1 MSSPVRPL
9 RFIQHSTTP
18 SPLSRKRQRLDSSSV
33 PSTPSKST
41 RNTLPPVPF
50 SPYRFTSDNEV
61 VANIAPHLST
71 PSLPLAVTLPAT
83 LPPTPTNSSSS
94 SSAAMKA
101 ALDDLEAQSHLI
113 RQQVAAEEL
122 SDKETARSY
131 ARQVTNYQVWWD
143 ENQAK
148 LAADDPRRIV
158 LPAYPIIP
166 AKVALFLQ
174 YETTRPQK
182 RKRPDGTESTATLG
196 VSGVKLAISALE
208 NWRLNNQHKYP
219 DVPEAQRGLR
229 TDIRIK
235 QFESAASHKEP
246 QRVQMAHALKAK
258 GTNADTFTSD
268 DLKRCSMWCI
278 TDFKGPQNI
287 YIGLRDRA
295 MLLTSC
301 GVAFR
306 GDNTRHLLI
315 SDLFTTDVIMNAKGL
330 GETVPALTFIADNA
344 KHNQTGRTDEFG
356 AFRHRFV
363 ELCPVG
369 AIALVLFSYF
379 HVRNAAVLKFAPD
392 FSDPEYGDYGKRD
405 WYRMHL
411 FPSATDPMSDMSYDN
426 HRKRVNLIYAK
437 NGVNISKVTH
447 AGREYSVK
455 TAREY
460 GATVHGAKALGG
472 WSESGSFRP
481 CYDRA
486 LPLDA
491 LLGAAMFDA
500 ARPETHFLAREYLE
514 PPRELLGDV
523 FPWVQDELIALE
535 AREKENPF
543 ARDIALRQFFK
554 LLVWF
559 RTVILQDAALLY
571 KQYPD
576 APLFKYAPFSTVLFQ
591 QFSAASVQRIKEVES
606 TGNLALK
613 NLPQNLVRGF
623 QGALA
628 GVSLAHRAERD
639 ETRVYIERLESQIQ
653 ILTQPFMQQSLGKG
667 KGSRRTTKMPVL
679 IPPVLSIPTASL
691 TTTGASSSALMLD
704 PNSCL
709 PPPAADFSLTGDS
722 IDFSFMGDPMDVSF
736 SHNSFD
742 DLGIMP
748 ASSTSL
754 PLPSTLPTLPSVSPS
769 QVPLPIVS
777 GFTSTASPSTFTP
790 SSLLNPPI
798 ATASGHTTAQ
808 ISAWNVLALK
818 YSDQRL
824 RRHQWDWVEK
834 TSSFL
839 PRYTFQRVLKITDI
853 WTEWIE
859 GIGGFLSVRD
869 MNDTWAARWRTGTQ
883 TLKNEYGRRKKVIDL
898 ITRLAEKPNWN
909 VELALRFIREVYEQ
923 DTKRFPTVRSF
934 CDYLQSTK
942 NNASVD
948 ILDRSCTFIG

>member
-18 SPLSRKRQRLDSSSV
+18 SPLGRKRQRLDYSSV

-41 RNTLPPVPF
+41 QNTLPPVPF

-61 VANIAPHLST
+61 VANIPPPST
-71 PSLPLAVTLPAT
+71 QQSQSTATLPRTPAVQPTLPASSDPST
-83 LPPTPTNSSSS
+83 L
-94 SSAAMKA
+94 AMQT
-101 ALDDLEAQSHLI
+101 ALNDLEAESHLI
-113 RQQVAAEEL
+113 RQQIAAEEQ
-122 SDKETARSY
+122 SDKETARNY
-131 ARQVTNYQVWWD
+131 ARQVTNYQLWWD
-143 ENQAK
+143 GNQAQ
-148 LAADDPRRIV
+148 LATKDPARVMI
-158 LPAYPIIP
+158 PAFPIIP

-219 DVPEAQRGLR
+219 DIPEAQRGLR

-268 DLKRCSMWCI
+268 DLRRCSMWCI

-315 SDLFTTDVIMNAKGL
+315 SDLFTTDVVMNAKGL

-369 AIALVLFSYF
+369 AIALVLFAHF
-379 HVRNAAVLKFAPD
+379 HVRNAPLPNFAPD
-392 FSDPEYGDYGKRD
+392 FSDPQYGDYGRRD

-411 FPSATDPMSDMSYDN
+411 FPSAQDPMSDMSYDN
-426 HRKRVNLIYAK
+426 HRKRVNLIYEN

-460 GATVHGAKALGG
+460 GATVDGAKALGG

-491 LLGAAMFDA
+491 LLGVAMFDA
-500 ARPETHFLAREYLE
+500 MRPETHFLAREFLE
-514 PPRELLGDV
+514 PPRELMLDI
-523 FPWVQDELIALE
+523 FPWIQDQLLALE
-535 AREKENPF
+535 EREKENPF

-559 RTVILQDAALLY
+559 RSVILQDAALIY

-576 APLFKYAPFSTVLFQ
+576 APLFKYAPFNTALFQ
-591 QFSAASVQRIKEVES
+591 QFAAASVQRINKIES
-606 TGNLALK
+606 EANLALK

-639 ETRVYIERLESQIQ
+639 ETRAYIERLESQIQ
-653 ILTQPFMQQSLGKG
+653 ILTQQFMQQSLGKG
-667 KGSRRTTKMPVL
+667 KGSRKTMKIPVL
-679 IPPVLSIPTASL
+679 IPPVLSIPTPSL
-691 TTTGASSSALMLD
+691 TTAAASSSALMLD
-704 PNSCL
+704 SNSCL
-709 PPPAADFSLTGDS
+709 PSPAADFSFMGDS

-736 SHNSFD
+736 PHGSFD
-742 DLGIMP
+742 DLAIMP
-748 ASSTSL
+748 ASSTSI
-754 PLPSTLPTLPSVSPS
+754 PLPSTLPRSPPS
-769 QVPLPIVS
+769 QDPLSTVS
-777 GFTSTASPSTFTP
+777 GFASKTSPPTTI
-790 SSLLNPPI
+790 SSSFLDPPI
-798 ATASGHTTAQ
+798 TTTSGHTATQ
-808 ISAWNVLALK
+808 ISAWNTLAIK

-834 TSSFL
+834 TNSFL

-859 GIGGFLSVRD
+859 GIGGFLSIRD
-869 MNDTWAARWRTGTQ
+869 LNNTWAARWRTGTQ

-898 ITRLAEKPNWN
+898 INRLAEKPNWN

-923 DTKRFPTVRSF
+923 DTKTFPTIDHVLSS
-934 CDYLQSTK
+934 DE
-942 NNASVD
+942 
-948 ILDRSCTFIG
+948 TFLF

>member
-1 MSSPVRPL
+1 MSSPSRPL
-9 RFIQHSTTP
+9 RFIQHSATP
-18 SPLSRKRQRLDSSSV
+18 SPLGRKRQRLGSSAISST
-33 PSTPSKST
+33 PSTPT
-41 RNTLPPVPF
+41 RHPLPPIPF

-61 VANIAPHLST
+61 VANIRAPSLPPAIT
-71 PSLPLAVTLPAT
+71 PSLAT
-83 LPPTPTNSSSS
+83 LPPIPPGSSSSS

-101 ALDDLEAQSHLI
+101 ALDDLEAESHLI
-113 RQQVAAEEL
+113 RQQIAADEQ

-143 ENQAK
+143 GNQAQ
-148 LAADDPRRIV
+148 LAATNPSRVVI
-158 LPAYPIIP
+158 PAFPIIP
-166 AKVALFLQ
+166 AKVVLFLQ

-182 RKRPDGTESTATLG
+182 RKRLDGTESTATLG
-196 VSGVKLAISALE
+196 VSGVKLVISALE
-208 NWRLNNQHKYP
+208 NWRLNNQHNYP
-219 DVPEAQRGLR
+219 DIPEAQRGLR

-235 QFESAASHKEP
+235 QYESAASHKEP
-246 QRVQMAHALKAK
+246 QRIQMAHSLKAK
-258 GTNADTFTSD
+258 GTNADTFTSE

-330 GETVPALTFIADNA
+330 GEIVPALTFIADNA

-369 AIALVLFSYF
+369 AIALLLFSYF
-379 HVRNAAVLKFAPD
+379 HVRNAPIPNFVPD
-392 FSDPEYGDYGKRD
+392 FSDPQYGDYGKRD

-411 FPSATDPMSDMSYDN
+411 FPSAQDPMSDMSYDN
-426 HRKRVNLIYAK
+426 HRKRVNLIYEK
-437 NGVNISKVTH
+437 NGVSISKVTH

-460 GATVHGAKALGG
+460 GATVDGAKALGG

-486 LPLDA
+486 LPVDA

-500 ARPETHFLAREYLE
+500 TRPETHFLAREFLE
-514 PPRELLGDV
+514 PPRELMSDI
-523 FPWVQDELIALE
+523 FPWIQDALLALE
-535 AREKENPF
+535 EREKENPF

-559 RTVILQDAALLY
+559 RTVILQDAALIY

-576 APLFKYAPFSTVLFQ
+576 APLFKYAPFNTAAFQ
-591 QFSAASVQRIKEVES
+591 QFAAASVQRINQIES
-606 TGNLALK
+606 EANLALK

-639 ETRVYIERLESQIQ
+639 ETRVYIERLECQIQ
-653 ILTQPFMQQSLGKG
+653 VLTQQFMQQSLGKG
-667 KGSRRTTKMPVL
+667 KGSRKTMKIPVP
-679 IPPVLSIPTASL
+679 IPPLLPTPTQSLGAAEASYSTL
-691 TTTGASSSALMLD
+691 TIDSAPLVNDFTFMGD
-704 PNSCL
+704 P
-709 PPPAADFSLTGDS
+709 
-722 IDFSFMGDPMDVSF
+722 IDFSFMGDPMDISF
-736 SHNSFD
+736 SRGSFD
-742 DLGIMP
+742 DVAIMP
-748 ASSTSL
+748 ASSTSV
-754 PLPSTLPTLPSVSPS
+754 PLPSTLASAAPS
-769 QVPLPIVS
+769 QI
-777 GFTSTASPSTFTP
+777 SPPTISDSSLSTFTP

-798 ATASGHTTAQ
+798 ATASGHTAAQ

-839 PRYTFQRVLKITDI
+839 PRYTFPRVLKITDI

-898 ITRLAEKPNWN
+898 INRLAEKPNWN
-909 VELALRFIREVYEQ
+909 IELALRFIREVYEQ
-923 DTKRFPTVRSF
+923 DTKTFPTVRSF

-942 NNASVD
+942 RNASVD
-948 ILDRSCTFIG
+948 ILDRSCTFIR